1 MSGNFRAL
9 YRNYI
14 MDATLS
20 VPAGAMAN
28 FPAVMLQDLD
38 RTKLVRQ
45 AGQELVIQGTWDSQ
59 RDCAAMVIGQHNLG
73 VNGSIRLQTNGG
85 HDQTWEAWEPIYQ
98 FGREVLGTGYVGG
111 YPSRE
116 DVEALT
122 AGPLRYIYFGTAWW
136 FSSFTLTLSDPD
148 NADGWI
154 EAGLLFLGPYLE
166 AEVNYVWPYRLGHV
180 DYSQRQRLP
189 DGKLAVRKGRQAN
202 RLELEFQ
209 HVSRDSHFG
218 EFHRWLRMTGGHTPF
233 FIDPSP
239 NGGGDERWWQRMYC
253 HREDTNL
260 PETEFVN
267 RGNYSLALEEAL

>member
-1 MSGNFRAL
+1 MDGNFRAL

-14 MDATLS
+14 MDAALS
-20 VPAGAMAN
+20 VPAGAVEG
-28 FPAVMLQDLD
+28 FPAAMLKDLD
-38 RTKLVRQ
+38 RSKLVRQ
-45 AGQELVIQGTWDSQ
+45 AGQEMVIQGCWDSQ
-59 RDCAAMVIGQHNLG
+59 RDCTALIIGQHNLG
-73 VNGSIRLQTNGG
+73 VNASIRLQTDGG
-85 HDQTWEAWEPIYQ
+85 HDQTWEAWESIYQ
-98 FGREVLGTGYVGG
+98 FGREVIGTGYVGG
-111 YPSRE
+111 YPSPKE
-116 DVEALT
+116 VEALT

-136 FSSFTLTLSDPD
+136 FGSFTLTLSDPD
-148 NADGWI
+148 NAGGWI

-166 AEVNYVWPYRLGHV
+166 AEVNYIWPYRLGHV

-189 DGKLAVRKGRQAN
+189 NGKLTVRKGRQAN

-209 HVSRDSHFG
+209 HVSRDAHFG

-239 NGGGDERWWQRMYC
+239 RGGGDERWWQRMYC

-260 PETEFVN
+260 PETEFMN